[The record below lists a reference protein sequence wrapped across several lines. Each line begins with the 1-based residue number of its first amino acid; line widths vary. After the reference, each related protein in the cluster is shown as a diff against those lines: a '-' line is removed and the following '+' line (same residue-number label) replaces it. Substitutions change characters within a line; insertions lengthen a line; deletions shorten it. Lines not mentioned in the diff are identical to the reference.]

1 MILKDSDNYS
11 KDHNEIPYSL
21 FNKNRSDEI
30 SSSKSIYTTWQLI
43 MFIFMLL
50 ILVSLFGF
58 CLCYQRFLLN
68 YVFDFCSKTK
78 SNNNNNNNI
87 DQHTIIYQRTP
98 SSNSV
103 SSTFLNV
110 PQFTQHPYYNQ

>member
-11 KDHNEIPYSL
+11 KDHIEMPSL

-50 ILVSLFGF
+50 ILVSLFGL

-68 YVFDFCSKTK
+68 YVFDLCSKTK
-78 SNNNNNNNI
+78 SNNNNNNI

-103 SSTFLNV
+103 SSTFLTV
-110 PQFTQHPYYNQ
+110 PQFTQHHYYNQ